1 MASPNSGDTSAADSR
16 PGGALSLAT
25 SGGPPAAG
33 DGQAADGAATP
44 DDDFWNVE
52 DIAGELSEI
61 RRNRRAEGRQ
71 HAEHGAEGFPSRV
84 RLAKV
89 AEELCGALFPLRLG
103 PDFVRHHNEATFVT
117 QSLQIALSRLQ
128 AQVRLELLY
137 AAKEARQAVEQRADA
152 LVLEFSRRLPDIR
165 RLLDLD
171 IDAAFRGDPAA
182 RSLDEVLICYP
193 GLLAI
198 IHHRLAHALHGLG
211 APLVARILS
220 EIAHGATGIDI
231 HPAARIGR
239 GFFIDHGTGV
249 VVGETAIVGDNV
261 RLYQGVTLG
270 AKDFTTESSGAL
282 VRALPRHPIV
292 EDDVVIYAA
301 ATILGRVTIGRGSE
315 IGGNVWLTHSVPPY
329 SRVSQ
334 ARALVTNGQTGNAV
348 PPPTPLN

>member
-1 MASPNSGDTSAADSR
+1 MSAMPD
-16 PGGALSLAT
+16 
-25 SGGPPAAG
+25 AAG
-33 DGQAADGAATP
+33 VPGP
-44 DDDFWNVE
+44 DEDFWNVE
-52 DIAGELSEI
+52 GLVAELAQT
-61 RRNRRAEGRQ
+61 RRTWRSAHSQ
-71 HAEHGAEGFPSRV
+71 HVEYGVEGFPSRV

-103 PDFVRHHNEATFVT
+103 PDFVRLHNEQTFVT

-128 AQVRLELLY
+128 AQIRLELHY
-137 AAKEARQAVEQRADA
+137 AAAEKQEAEQRANA
-152 LVLEFSRRLPDIR
+152 IVLAFSRQLPEIR
-165 RLLDLD
+165 RSLDLD
-171 IDAAFRGDPAA
+171 IDAAYRGDPAA

-198 IHHRLAHALHGLG
+198 IHYRLAHALYNLG

-220 EIAHGATGIDI
+220 EIAHGGTGIDI
-231 HPAARIGR
+231 HPAARIGK

-270 AKDFTTESSGAL
+270 AKDFASESSGAL
-282 VRALPRHPIV
+282 VRSQPRHPIV

-301 ATILGRVTIGRGSE
+301 ATILGRVTIGKGSE

-334 ARALVTNGQTGNAV
+334 ARAVVTSSQTGNAV
-348 PPPTPLN
+348 PPPGPLN

>member
-1 MASPNSGDTSAADSR
+1 MSTSSESAEI
-16 PGGALSLAT
+16 
-25 SGGPPAAG
+25 
-33 DGQAADGAATP
+33 AAT

-52 DIAGELSEI
+52 GIVGELGQI
-61 RRNRRAEGRQ
+61 RRNWRTTNSH
-71 HAEHGAEGFPSRV
+71 HAEYGTEGFPSRV

-103 PDFVRHHNEATFVT
+103 PDFVRLHNEETFVT

-128 AQVRLELLY
+128 AQVRLEMHY
-137 AAKEARQAVEQRADA
+137 SAERKHEVEEQANAI
-152 LVLEFSRRLPDIR
+152 VLAFSRQLPEIR

-171 IDAAFRGDPAA
+171 IDAAYRGDPAA

-198 IHHRLAHALHGLG
+198 IHHRLAHALHRLG

-220 EIAHGATGIDI
+220 EIAHGSTGIDI
-231 HPAARIGR
+231 HPGATIGR

-270 AKDFTTESSGAL
+270 AKDFTSKSSGESSGAL
-282 VRALPRHPIV
+282 VRAQPRHPIV

-301 ATILGRVTIGRGSE
+301 ATILGRVTIGKGSE
-315 IGGNVWLTHSVPPY
+315 IGGNVWLTHSVPPQ

-334 ARALVTNGQTGNAV
+334 ARPLVAHVQTGNA
-348 PPPTPLN
+348 TPSAASLN